1 VQEHPTG
8 PNPPPWC
15 EHSDRL
21 NIFYQHGGF
30 FQKESAVFDS
40 NLFKSLTQTD
50 SENIPVILAFVLLL
64 QVRENEEAVQ
74 AAIDAMTPFVS

>member
-1 VQEHPTG
+1 
-8 PNPPPWC
+8 
-15 EHSDRL
+15 
-21 NIFYQHGGF
+21 
-30 FQKESAVFDS
+30 VFDS